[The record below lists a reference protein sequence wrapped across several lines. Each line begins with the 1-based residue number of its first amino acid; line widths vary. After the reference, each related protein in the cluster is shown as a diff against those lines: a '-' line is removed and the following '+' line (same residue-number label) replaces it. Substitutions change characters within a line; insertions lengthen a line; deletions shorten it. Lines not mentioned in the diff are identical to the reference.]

1 MSYGRYDGGG
11 RDFKG
16 GFAPKPVETGK
27 EYEVDVTEVSIGRWY
42 CTSARIY
49 YFRQEWQ
56 ARTKA

>member
-27 EYEVDVTEVSIGRWY
+27 EYEVDVTEVSR
-42 CTSARIY
+42 
-49 YFRQEWQ
+49 
-56 ARTKA
+56 